1 MNNTNTINVT
11 RGVCRLHLCGEAA
24 THLVMHQLWGL
35 GNVMECC
42 QEKARELSDARVG
55 YQLYAWDSLAYD
67 ETRRTFFDQSTIPA
81 WVAKYIAKGG
91 QL

>member
-11 RGVCRLHLCGEAA
+11 RGVCRLHLCGNDA

-42 QEKARELSDARVG
+42 QEKARQLSDARVG
-55 YQLYAWDSLAYD
+55 HQLYAWDSLTSPAP
-67 ETRRTFFDQSTIPA
+67 IPE
-81 WVAKYIAKGG
+81 WVANYIAKGG